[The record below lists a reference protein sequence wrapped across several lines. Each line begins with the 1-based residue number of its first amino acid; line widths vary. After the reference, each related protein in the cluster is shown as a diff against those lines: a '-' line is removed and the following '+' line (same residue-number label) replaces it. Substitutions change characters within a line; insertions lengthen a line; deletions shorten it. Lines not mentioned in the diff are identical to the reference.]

1 MHILGSYSISTGVVY
16 IRERIAEYIRRRDG
30 ISANPANIFLSN
42 GASEAIKV
50 CSFNTFKAAIIIF
63 LKRPFMYFCIG
74 CSTSSFLLTTRT
86 GSSWCNGS
94 NPSISALLGYHFGV

>member
-50 CSFNTFKAAIIIF
+50 CSFNTF
-63 LKRPFMYFCIG
+63 
-74 CSTSSFLLTTRT
+74 
-86 GSSWCNGS
+86 
-94 NPSISALLGYHFGV
+94 